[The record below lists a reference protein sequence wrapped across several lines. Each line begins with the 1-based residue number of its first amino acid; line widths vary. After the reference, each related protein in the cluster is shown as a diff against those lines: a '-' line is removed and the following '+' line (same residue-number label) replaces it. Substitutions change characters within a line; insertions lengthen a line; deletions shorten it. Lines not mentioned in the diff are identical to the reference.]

1 MLANV
6 LDSEDVAILDAAICA
21 NPTRQ
26 ASSRIDPVTPTQV
39 ERGLSVST
47 GLESARGTTLGVLA
61 GATFWL
67 VVVLAVFIGH

>member
-6 LDSEDVAILDAAICA
+6 LDSEDVAILDAAISA

-26 ASSRIDPVTPTQV
+26 APSRVDPVTPPRA
-39 ERGLSVST
+39 ERELSVST
-47 GLESARGTTLGVLA
+47 GLGSARGATLGLLA

-67 VVVLAVFIGH
+67 VVLAVFIGH

>member
-26 ASSRIDPVTPTQV
+26 TPSSINPVTPPRAKQ
-39 ERGLSVST
+39 ELSVST
-47 GLESARGTTLGVLA
+47 ALESARGTTLGVLA